1 MRTLHVSAR
10 RRRQRGSALVE
21 GALVLMVFLMVL
33 FGLMDMGQFLF
44 QRASVVERVRNAVRE
59 GVITYDPAA
68 IRNLVLYGTAD
79 PATGAV
85 PSFNLTADMVDVQRL
100 DQNTSADRV
109 QVTVSNYPIDFY
121 TPFLAG
127 RVTGPPILLTA
138 PMEVGNLP

>member
-1 MRTLHVSAR
+1 MQTAVRSAR
-10 RRRQRGSALVE
+10 RRREKGSALVE

-44 QRASVVERVRNAVRE
+44 QRASVVERVRYAVRE
-59 GVITYDPAA
+59 GVITYDPTT
-68 IRNLVLYGTAD
+68 IRDLVLYGTDD
-79 PATGAV
+79 PAEGAQ
-85 PSFNLTADMVDVQRL
+85 PSFNLTAAMVDVQRL
-100 DQNTSADRV
+100 GTNTSADRV

-127 RVTGPPILLTA
+127 RITGPPILITA

>member
-1 MRTLHVSAR
+1 MKISKISS
-10 RRRQRGSALVE
+10 RRRQKGSALVE

-59 GVITYDPAA
+59 GVITYDQAA
-68 IRNLVLYGTAD
+68 IRNLVLYGTDD
-79 PATGAV
+79 PADGSE

-100 DQNTSADRV
+100 GQNTSSDRV

-127 RVTGPPILLTA
+127 RITGPPILLTA